1 MVEVRLKTGWQEI
14 ISHVAGDLALSDF
27 LLLQQLNQPQQP
39 FGSTFSASTHWYI
52 LNASVRV
59 GQIWTLEC

>member
-39 FGSTFSASTHWYI
+39 FGSTFSASTP
-52 LNASVRV
+52 LSALGKFRPSNVES
-59 GQIWTLEC
+59 T